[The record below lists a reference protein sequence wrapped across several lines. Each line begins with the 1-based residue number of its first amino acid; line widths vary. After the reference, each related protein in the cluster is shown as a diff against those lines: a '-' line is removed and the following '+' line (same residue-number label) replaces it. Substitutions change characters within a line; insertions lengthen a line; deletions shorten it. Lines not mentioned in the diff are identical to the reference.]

1 MFLRPW
7 RRRRRPQQRWP
18 RRYSSS
24 ATLVLEKKQS
34 TTTRASWR
42 SPRRRRMSARPRL
55 RHLTE
60 GSWDEQTTVLLK
72 NEHLC
77 GPAKSTGWYWYRS
90 VPVHIWPFI
99 PVWVERLYLITIV
112 LMVVNGL
119 HGQVANYKRK
129 GREKI
134 QRRGM
139 QGSPR
144 TEQARLV
151 MYMEQLRM
159 KSWSG
164 GLRIF
169 STNCQPDEFTQHDEC
184 EGR

>member
-1 MFLRPW
+1 MGC
-7 RRRRRPQQRWP
+7 
-18 RRYSSS
+18 S
-24 ATLVLEKKQS
+24 LVS
-34 TTTRASWR
+34 T
-42 SPRRRRMSARPRL
+42 ARPCSCGPGGDAVD
-55 RHLTE
+55 HNSDGHGAE

-77 GPAKSTGWYWYRS
+77 GPAKSTGRYWYRS

-134 QRRGM
+134 Q
-139 QGSPR
+139 
-144 TEQARLV
+144 
-151 MYMEQLRM
+151 
-159 KSWSG
+159 
-164 GLRIF
+164 